1 MSQAYKGQDIISDN
15 LSNLR
20 RNGIFI
26 VLLMGCIVCAFVQT
40 ALSVALVPIM
50 SEMKVAASVAQWL
63 TSTYSLVMGIM
74 VLAAAFLIRRFPAK
88 PLFLVDMAI
97 FMAGLLLS
105 AVADD
110 FYMLLA
116 GRLLQAVACGILLSL
131 TQVVVLTIYPKNR
144 LGTVMGTFGLAVTA
158 APVLAPTLAGVMI
171 DLASWRLIFWIS
183 LGLSAVILVSGIFL
197 MANVT
202 ATQKQRF
209 DFLSMLLC
217 SVGLTGLLI
226 GLGQFG
232 NYPLTH
238 IQVWLPIISS
248 ILAST
253 LFVIRQKKLDKPLI
267 DLRIFSNL
275 AYRLAVIAS
284 MVMYAVLLAGATLVP
299 LYMQSL
305 RGFSATQ
312 AGLLTMPGALVTA
325 CCSLIAGR
333 LYDRIG
339 IRKIALGGTLFLF
352 LGSVGFIFLGQNTP
366 IAWLVIFFIIRQIGV
381 GVLMMPIFT
390 WGMSKIPKSHYADG
404 TAMLSSL
411 RTAAG
416 ALGAAGFVS
425 AMTVAAGMR
434 VPSDMFLGMQAA
446 FALMAVLAL
455 ALLLLAIFRIGK
467 ADH

>member
-1 MSQAYKGQDIISDN
+1 
-15 LSNLR
+15 
-20 RNGIFI
+20 
-26 VLLMGCIVCAFVQT
+26 MGCIVCAFVQT

-217 SVGLTGLLI
+217 SVGLTGPVDRSGAVRQLPLDAYSGLAADHKLDSGFNTFCHSPEKAGQAADRFADFLEPGLPSGCHRQHGHVRRTVGGRDPGSPLHAVAAWLFSDTGWPSDHARRAGHRLLQLDCRP
-226 GLGQFG
+226 GFMTG
-232 NYPLTH
+232 
-238 IQVWLPIISS
+238 
-248 ILAST
+248 LAS
-253 LFVIRQKKLDKPLI
+253 
-267 DLRIFSNL
+267 
-275 AYRLAVIAS
+275 
-284 MVMYAVLLAGATLVP
+284 G
-299 LYMQSL
+299 
-305 RGFSATQ
+305 
-312 AGLLTMPGALVTA
+312 
-325 CCSLIAGR
+325 
-333 LYDRIG
+333 
-339 IRKIALGGTLFLF
+339 
-352 LGSVGFIFLGQNTP
+352 
-366 IAWLVIFFIIRQIGV
+366 
-381 GVLMMPIFT
+381 
-390 WGMSKIPKSHYADG
+390 KSH
-404 TAMLSSL
+404 S
-411 RTAAG
+411 AG
-416 ALGAAGFVS
+416 HCFC
-425 AMTVAAGMR
+425 
-434 VPSDMFLGMQAA
+434 F
-446 FALMAVLAL
+446 
-455 ALLLLAIFRIGK
+455 
-467 ADH
+467 